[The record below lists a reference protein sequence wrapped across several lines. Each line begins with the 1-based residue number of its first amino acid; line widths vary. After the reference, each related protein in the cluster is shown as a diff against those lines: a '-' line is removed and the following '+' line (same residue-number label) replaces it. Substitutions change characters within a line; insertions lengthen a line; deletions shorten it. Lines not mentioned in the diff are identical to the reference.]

1 MRIPVNCDVA
11 DSGSFDTL
19 LVMGGDVFP
28 SMPVS
33 PELREAASDLAGRS
47 GRVASICTGTFIL
60 AASGLLDGRRAT
72 THWQH
77 TATLA
82 RAYPQITVV
91 PDAIFI
97 QDGTVFSSAG
107 VTAGIDLALALLER
121 DHGAEMARRVA
132 QLLVVFLQRPGGQ
145 SQFSPSLSGAAAPGA
160 RASRSGR
167 GGGRRSGGGVL
178 GRRTG
183 CPGAPEPTAS
193 DEALSG
199 RTRYDAGQIRR
210 VDPFRLRESA
220 PRCRPLGDR
229 SRAIG
234 GIRQF
239 GIPTTSIF
247 DASRNLAA
255 GVPPSFSSFRL
266 RLTFVLALRRAH
278 ALLVEPGKA
287 VVRDLTPAV
296 VDGQRVTSIA
306 EDLVF
311 VDRRGLGRTFL
322 NELSELAFGTVR
334 SLPPPIIR
342 SGPRRALKS
351 TAAGLWGAKLAE
363 CCLEQRPTR
372 GGNRIL
378 LEQGRRDSSL
388 DTALAK
394 DLWNDSL
401 LCEYAFR

>member
-1 MRIPVNCDVA
+1 M
-11 DSGSFDTL
+11 
-19 LVMGGDVFP
+19 FP

-145 SQFSPSLSGAAAPGA
+145 SQFSPSLSGPRPRVPALRAVVEAVAADPAGEYSVDELAALAHLSP
-160 RASRSGR
+160 RHLTRLFR
-167 GGGRRSGGGVL
+167 EEL
-178 GRRTG
+178 GTTPAKYVELIRFDS
-183 CPGAPEPTAS
+183 AK
-193 DEALSG
+193 ALL
-199 RTRYDAGQIRR
+199 DAGHSVTEAAQLAGFGSSESLRR
-210 VDPFRLRESA
+210 AFSTH
-220 PRCRPLGDR
+220 LGISPQVYR
-229 SRAIG
+229 R
-234 GIRQF
+234 R
-239 GIPTTSIF
+239 
-247 DASRNLAA
+247 
-255 GVPPSFSSFRL
+255 FSSFRL

-311 VDRRGLGRTFL
+311 VDRRGLG
-322 NELSELAFGTVR
+322 V
-334 SLPPPIIR
+334 
-342 SGPRRALKS
+342 
-351 TAAGLWGAKLAE
+351 
-363 CCLEQRPTR
+363 
-372 GGNRIL
+372 L
-378 LEQGRRDSSL
+378 LERAVRTGFRDC
-388 DTALAK
+388 AILAAA
-394 DLWNDSL
+394 DHQEWPRG
-401 LCEYAFR
+401 ER